1 MISGGARP
9 DVLVPEALTVEGSP
23 SEGSLPDLALA
34 LLAAPGAD
42 TLGGAVVIAPGA
54 EEAERWIAALQRAV
68 RHARPEA
75 PWQVVPS
82 AVSDDRLAGGVDV
95 VATLAR
101 GTRVI
106 ARGLLAESHQ
116 GVVVMPRVTAASA
129 ATLARLAAA
138 LDTGSVVPG
147 EGADVHDAR
156 ITVVAV
162 ACGEEEAAELPSLL
176 VDRLAL
182 VVELPRGYTP
192 AVRTPAPDGSPAH
205 APIATLCGIADTLG
219 VASLRA
225 SVFAVRVARALAR
238 QAGRDAIQDDDLA
251 SAVQLV
257 LAPRA
262 TRDPAADRPPP
273 PDDPTA
279 ADEPSRASDESPS
292 AAPTPPA
299 PSDDAGERT
308 ARPLD
313 DADLRELLIAAART
327 ALPPNLLASVDGA
340 AARATSARSA
350 PGRAVRGQRQ
360 ADDRRGRRVGTR
372 PGHPRGGHRLD
383 LVETLRVAAPWQR
396 VRGRAPG
403 APLAVRT
410 GDLRVERRRRPLGTT
425 TVVVVDA
432 SGSAALGRLAEAK
445 GAAELLLAESYARRD
460 HVALV
465 AFRGSEATVLLPPTR
480 ALARARRVV
489 SALPAGGGTPLAA
502 ALVSAA
508 DLARATHRGGAR
520 PAVVL
525 LTDGRGNI
533 ALDGTPGRAK
543 ARADAHA
550 AARVLAETL
559 RAAGGLAVVVDTAVR
574 GGADARDLAT
584 AAGAR
589 YLALPH
595 VSARALHGAIHAA
608 LAEHASPS

>member
-1 MISGGARP
+1 MTAGLA
-9 DVLVPEALTVEGSP
+9 
-23 SEGSLPDLALA
+23 LPDLAIA
-34 LLAAPGAD
+34 LLAAPGAHA
-42 TLGGAVVIAPGA
+42 LGGAVVIAPGA
-54 EEAERWIAALQRAV
+54 EEAERWLGALHRAL
-68 RHARPEA
+68 RTARPEA
-75 PWQVVPS
+75 PWRVLPS
-82 AVSDDRLAGGVDV
+82 AVSDDRLTGGVDV
-95 VATLAR
+95 VATLAS
-101 GTRVI
+101 GARVV
-106 ARGLLAESHQ
+106 ARGLLAEADD
-116 GVVVMPRVTAASA
+116 GVVVMPRAASASA
-129 ATLARLAAA
+129 ATLARIAGA
-138 LDTGSVVPG
+138 LDTGSIAPTDG
-147 EGADVHDAR
+147 TDVHRAR
-156 ITVVAV
+156 IAVVAV
-162 ACGEEEAAELPSLL
+162 ACGDEEAAELPSLL

-182 VVELPRGYTP
+182 VVEVPRGYTP
-192 AVRTPAPDGSPAH
+192 AAIAPEPGGTLTD
-205 APIATLCGIADTLG
+205 APVAALCAVADTLG
-219 VASLRA
+219 VASTRA
-225 SVFAVRVARALAR
+225 SVFAVRAARALAR
-238 QAGRDAIQDDDLA
+238 RGGRETIAEHDLA
-251 SAVQLV
+251 AAVQLV

-262 TRDPAADRPPP
+262 TRDPAADPPPPP
-273 PDDPTA
+273 PDQDRRDAPPPDATGAPPEAPENHDPQ
-279 ADEPSRASDESPS
+279 
-292 AAPTPPA
+292 
-299 PSDDAGERT
+299 DDAGEPPPS
-308 ARPLD
+308 PLD
-313 DADLRELLIAAART
+313 EVGMQELLIAAART
-327 ALPPNLLASVDGA
+327 ALPPNLLAASDGA
-340 AARATSARSA
+340 TARATAARSA

-372 PGHPRGGHRLD
+372 PGHPRCGHRLD

-396 VRGRAPG
+396 VRGREPG

-465 AFRGSEATVLLPPTR
+465 AFRGSEATVMLPPTR

-508 DLARATHRGGAR
+508 DLARSAQRGGAR

-543 ARADAHA
+543 ARTDAHA
-550 AARVLAETL
+550 AARALAETL

-574 GGADARDLAT
+574 GGAEARELAT

-595 VSARALHGAIHAA
+595 VSARTLHGAIQTA
-608 LAEHASPS
+608 LSDEVSPP